1 MKEKSITIILTILII
16 LLPMAIMPS
25 ISNDYNMP
33 KLIILLSGGVLL
45 LIFFLAN
52 YKKIEIDK
60 KDILLLIFAMLI
72 FISTM
77 LSKDLKISILGAEK
91 RYEGML
97 TLFTYILI
105 YFCTKKFLNYKN
117 KNNLLKVLDVIYISI
132 CILGVLQYYIK
143 IPNKNLYPIFNKG
156 VCGTFGNTNFIG
168 SFLSLGIPAFTTL
181 YIVKGKKISFITS
194 ILVFF
199 CLIVCGARS
208 SWVAF
213 AVFVFI
219 LLIYLIKMKNK
230 EYLKRTAIL
239 FVCFALIFTYLFTA
253 KSSFVRTKVNAISND
268 VKTASVQGIN
278 EKMGSSRIQ
287 IWRITTNLIKKYPIF
302 GIGTDDLKNS
312 LHRNMTDDYEEFI
325 KRTNSTIDK
334 AHNEYLQI
342 AATLGIPAL
351 VIYLVFIVLVL
362 KGKEKQIFNNLNIFI
377 IYSSII
383 CYLVQAFFNISTI
396 GVAPLF
402 WFALGL
408 IDNKMINKD
417 S

>member
-60 KDILLLIFAMLI
+60 KDILLLIFAALI
-72 FISTM
+72 FTSTM
-77 LSKDLKISILGAEK
+77 LSSNFKTSILGTKK

-117 KNNLLKVLDVIYISI
+117 KNNLLKVLYVIYISI

-143 IPNKNLYPIFNKG
+143 IPNQNLYPIFNKG

-194 ILVFF
+194 LLVFF
-199 CLIVCGARS
+199 CLIACGARS

-302 GIGTDDLKNS
+302 GIGTDNLKNS

>member
-60 KDILLLIFAMLI
+60 KDILLLIFAILI

-77 LSKDLKISILGAEK
+77 LSSDLKTSILGTKK

-105 YFCTKKFLNYKN
+105 YFCTKKILNYKN
-117 KNNLLKVLDVIYISI
+117 KNNLLKVLYVIYISI

-143 IPNKNLYPIFNKG
+143 IPNQNLYPIFNKG

-181 YIVKGKKISFITS
+181 YIVKGKKLSFITS

-199 CLIVCGARS
+199 CLIACGARS

-239 FVCFALIFTYLFTA
+239 FVCFALIFIYLFTA
-253 KSSFVRTKVNAISND
+253 KSSFVRSKVNAMSND
-268 VKTASVQGIN
+268 VKVASTQGIDN
-278 EKMGSSRIQ
+278 KMGSNRIQ
-287 IWRITTNLIKKYPIF
+287 IWKITIDLIKKYPIF
-302 GIGTDDLKNS
+302 GVGTDNLLNAS
-312 LHRNMTDDYEEFI
+312 LNNPTNDYIEYIEQT
-325 KRTNSTIDK
+325 KRFIDK

-342 AATLGIPAL
+342 AVTLGIPAL

-408 IDNKMINKD
+408 IDNRMINKN

>member
-60 KDILLLIFAMLI
+60 KDILLLIFAILI

-77 LSKDLKISILGAEK
+77 LSSDLKTSILGSGK

-97 TLFTYILI
+97 ALYTYILI
-105 YFCTKKFLNYKN
+105 YFCTKKFLNYEN
-117 KNNLLKVLDVIYISI
+117 KNSLLKILYVIYITI
-132 CILGVLQYYIK
+132 CSLGVLQYYIK
-143 IPNKNLYPIFNKG
+143 MPNQNLYPIFNKG

-168 SFLSLGIPAFTTL
+168 SFLSLGIPAFTIL
-181 YIVKGKKISFITS
+181 YIVKGKKLSFITS

-199 CLIVCGARS
+199 CLIACGARS
-208 SWVAF
+208 SWLAF
-213 AVFVFI
+213 LVFTLI
-219 LLIYLIKMKNK
+219 LLIYLIKIKNK
-230 EYLKRTAIL
+230 EYLKRAAIL
-239 FVCFALIFTYLFTA
+239 FICFALIFIYLFTA
-253 KSSFVRTKVNAISND
+253 KSSFVRSKVNAISND
-268 VKTASVQGIN
+268 VKVASTQGIDN
-278 EKMGSSRIQ
+278 KMGSNRIQ
-287 IWRITTNLIKKYPIF
+287 IWKITIDLIKKHPIF
-302 GIGTDDLKNS
+302 GVGTDNLLNAS
-312 LHRNMTDDYEEFI
+312 LNNTTSDNIEYME
-325 KRTNSTIDK
+325 RTKTFIDK

-342 AATLGIPAL
+342 AVTLGIPAL
-351 VIYLVFIVLVL
+351 IVYLVFVLLVL
-362 KGKEKQIFNNLNIFI
+362 KGKEKQIFTNLNVFI

-396 GVAPLF
+396 GIAPLF

-408 IDNKMINKD
+408 IDNKAINKD

>member
-1 MKEKSITIILTILII
+1 MKERIITIILTILII
-16 LLPMAIMPS
+16 VLPMAIMPS
-25 ISNDYNMP
+25 INNYYNIP
-33 KLIILLSGGVLL
+33 KVIVLLLGGALL
-45 LIFFLAN
+45 LIFLLAN
-52 YKKIEIDK
+52 YKKLEIDK
-60 KDILLLIFAMLI
+60 KDILLLAFAMII

-77 LSKDLKISILGAEK
+77 LSKDFKISVLGEEK

-117 KNNLLKVLDVIYISI
+117 EKNLLKVFYVIYIPI
-132 CILGVLQYYIK
+132 CVLGVLQYYIK

-168 SFLSLGIPAFTTL
+168 SFLSLGIPIFTIL
-181 YIVKGKKISFITS
+181 YIIKGKKLSFITS
-194 ILVFF
+194 LLVFF
-199 CLIVCGARS
+199 CLIACGARS
-208 SWVAF
+208 SWATFAF
-213 AVFVFI
+213 FVFI

-230 EYLKRTAIL
+230 EYLKRTVIL
-239 FVCFALIFTYLFTA
+239 FVCFALIFTYLFTV
-253 KSSFVRTKVNAISND
+253 KSSFVKTKVKTISNE
-268 VKTASVQGIN
+268 VKVATTQGIN
-278 EKMGSSRIQ
+278 KKMGSSRIQ
-287 IWRITTNLIKKYPIF
+287 IWRITINLIKKYPIF
-302 GIGTDDLKNS
+302 GVGTDNLKNS

-325 KRTNSTIDK
+325 KRTNTTIDK

-362 KGKEKQIFNNLNIFI
+362 KGKEKQIFNNSNIFI

-408 IDNKMINKD
+408 IDNRIINKNL
-417 S
+417 